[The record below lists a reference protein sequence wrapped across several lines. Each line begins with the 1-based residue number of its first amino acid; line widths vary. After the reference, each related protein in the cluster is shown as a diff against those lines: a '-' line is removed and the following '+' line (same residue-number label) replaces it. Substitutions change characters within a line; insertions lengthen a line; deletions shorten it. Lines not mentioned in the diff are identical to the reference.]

1 MYIEPG
7 DLPAP
12 ARVPLPSAAPH
23 PALRTV
29 CVQHQAQL
37 QRGQVNQMIVNLAD
51 FFWAKLQIFALIFF
65 SSSSVLQRYCITV

>member
-23 PALRTV
+23 TALRTV

-51 FFWAKLQIFALIFF
+51 FLGKILFGK
-65 SSSSVLQRYCITV
+65 